1 MAHLRT
7 RIPINILFT
16 NNILASLIH
25 IAKALCDQDFL
36 AQVDI
41 KNSEAGESL
50 RRKSTTFC
58 ARRKFEVKDK
68 IYEQTLSV
76 CLTVR

>member
-41 KNSEAGESL
+41 KNSEAGESP
-50 RRKSTTFC
+50 RRKSTTF
-58 ARRKFEVKDK
+58 
-68 IYEQTLSV
+68 
-76 CLTVR
+76 